1 MTHKSLT
8 ILLADDDPDDQMLIA
23 DAFTAIDTT
32 LYLNVVGDG
41 HAVLHYLKM
50 LSSEQFP
57 CLIVLDYNMPGLNGL
72 EVLQQ
77 LRQDSRY
84 HHIPKV
90 ILSTTDNPHFV
101 KECISNGADKYLI
114 KPVNYQSLVGIARD
128 LMEWCTAGIQAK

>member
-1 MTHKSLT
+1 MTQKSLT

-41 HAVLHYLKM
+41 HAVLDYLQK

-72 EVLQQ
+72 EVLRL
-77 LRQDSRY
+77 LRGDSRY
-84 HHIPKV
+84 KNIPKV
-90 ILSTTDNPHFV
+90 ILSTTDNPQFV
-101 KECISNGADKYLI
+101 KECMNNGADKYLI
-114 KPVNYQSLVGIARD
+114 KPVSYQSLVGIARE